1 MKDSVDEVIKRRYS
15 CRSYVARAIETGT
28 RDALSDVLISLKTG
42 PFGSRTRFSLIA
54 ATEDDWE
61 SLKGLGTYGFIRG
74 APGFIVGTVSGGAKN
89 LEDYGFCLE
98 RAVLEA
104 TDLGLQT
111 CWLGGTFTKSSFARR
126 IAPTQDEIVP
136 AVAAVG
142 YASEGSRNG
151 RMRRFAGS
159 DGRLPPEQLFF
170 DGRFGCPLEKAAAGE
185 MSDVL
190 EAVRWAP
197 SASNKQPWRVVRSNI
212 GGGEIWHFFLQR
224 AKCRPGGRPR
234 FSLLRMA
241 DLPRVDMGIAMCHFT
256 LSAAE
261 RGLEGRWVLQ
271 NPSPDTLGGPGW
283 KYTAS
288 WIQMSEPW

>member
-1 MKDSVDEVIKRRYS
+1 VKDSADEVIKRRYS
-15 CRSYVARAIETGT
+15 CRSYVGRAIETST
-28 RDALSDVLISLKTG
+28 RDALSDVLISLKNG

-61 SLKGLGTYGFIRG
+61 SLKGLGTYGFVRG
-74 APGFIVGTVSGGAKN
+74 APGFIVGAVGEGAKN

-111 CWLGGTFTKSSFARR
+111 CWLGGTFTKTSFAHR
-126 IAPTQDEIVP
+126 IGVAQDEIVP

-142 YASEGSRNG
+142 YATEGSRNG

-170 DGRFGCPLEKAAAGE
+170 DGRFGRPLAKAAAGE
-185 MSDVL
+185 VIDVL

-212 GGGEIWHFFLQR
+212 GGGEIWHFFLER
-224 AKCRPGGRPR
+224 AKRLTGSRSR

-256 LSAAE
+256 LAAAE
-261 RGLEGRWVLQ
+261 RGLQGRWVLQ
-271 NPSPDTLGGPGW
+271 NPAPHDIAGPGW
-283 KYTAS
+283 EYTAS
-288 WIQMSEPW
+288 WIQMSEP